1 MRGRGGNKKRWKNLL
16 SYAIVALAL
25 VYFAIF
31 LAKEI
36 PNIPPIQWRGLGSVA
51 MVGTILLYAA
61 TIGLMGFA
69 WTLLLRDGGVH
80 LPAWRVQTIYAMAQ
94 FGKYL
99 PGNVGQHVGRV
110 VMATAAGIPAATVL
124 STMLIELLW
133 VAGVGATIALVSMVF
148 FVGDDAVRSQLHLNP
163 VYVAGGA
170 IMLLATPW
178 AGIQLLNR
186 LFPELARK
194 LAGGG
199 SIIVP
204 RFRTAIAVGGL
215 VLLCFATFG
224 VILKLQAD
232 IIFSATNARFLEL
245 ACLFAAAWLAGF
257 LVPGAPGGL
266 GVREMAMVLLLS
278 PALGES
284 VAVGLGLTLRLI
296 TTLGDLLMFAIG
308 CWMNKFTRESH
319 ERRE

>member
-1 MRGRGGNKKRWKNLL
+1 MKKATLAAVRWKTLA
-16 SYAIVALAL
+16 SYVIAVLAL
-25 VYFAIF
+25 FFFGLFFIA
-31 LAKEI
+31 EI
-36 PNIPPIQWRGLGSVA
+36 KNMPPIQWNGKIFIVI
-51 MVGTILLYAA
+51 VGTTLLYAA
-61 TIGLMGFA
+61 SIVLMGVA
-69 WTLLLRDGGVH
+69 WTLLLRSGNVQ
-80 LPAWRVQTIYAMAQ
+80 LPAWRVQRIYTVAQ

-133 VAGVGATIALVSMVF
+133 VAGVGATIALASLVF

-163 VYVAGGA
+163 IYLAGGA
-170 IMLLATPW
+170 IMLLLAPW
-178 AGIQLLNR
+178 GGIQLLNR
-186 LFPELARK
+186 WFPKLTRK

-204 RFRTAIAVGGL
+204 RFRTAMAVGGL
-215 VLLCFATFG
+215 VLLCFVAFG
-224 VILKLQAD
+224 LILKLQAD
-232 IIFSATNARFLEL
+232 VIFSATNARFLEL
-245 ACLFAAAWLAGF
+245 TCLFAAAWLAGF
-257 LVPGAPGGL
+257 LIPGAPGGL

-308 CWMNKFTRESH
+308 CWMNKFTK
-319 ERRE
+319 ERA

>member
-1 MRGRGGNKKRWKNLL
+1 MKKASLAAVRWKTLA
-16 SYAIVALAL
+16 SYTIAVLAL
-25 VYFAIF
+25 IF
-31 LAKEI
+31 FGLFFSAEI
-36 PNIPPIQWRGLGSVA
+36 KNMPPIQWSGKIFMVV
-51 MVGTILLYAA
+51 VGTTLLYAA
-61 TIGLMGFA
+61 SIVLMGVA
-69 WTLLLRDGGVH
+69 WTLLLRSGDVR
-80 LPAWRVQTIYAMAQ
+80 LSVWRVQKIYTVAQ

-133 VAGVGATIALVSMVF
+133 VAGVGAAIALVSLVF

-163 VYVAGGA
+163 VYLAGGA
-170 IMLLATPW
+170 IMLLAAPW
-178 AGIQLLNR
+178 VGTQLLNCW
-186 LFPELARK
+186 FPKLARK

-204 RFRTAIAVGGL
+204 RFRTAMAVGGL
-215 VLLCFATFG
+215 VLLCFVSYG

-232 IIFSATNARFLEL
+232 VIFSATNARFLEL
-245 ACLFAAAWLAGF
+245 TCLFAAAWLAGF
-257 LVPGAPGGL
+257 LIPGAPGGL

-284 VAVGLGLTLRLI
+284 VAAGLGLTLRLI
-296 TTLGDLLMFAIG
+296 TTLGDLLMFVIG
-308 CWMNKFTRESH
+308 CWMNKFTK
-319 ERRE
+319 ERA

>member
-1 MRGRGGNKKRWKNLL
+1 MSGGEANKNRWKNLL
-16 SYAIVALAL
+16 YYAITALAL
-25 VYFAIF
+25 VYFGVF

-36 PNIPPIQWRGLGSVA
+36 PNMPPLQWRGLGSVV
-51 MVGTILLYAA
+51 MGGTILLYTA
-61 TIGLMGFA
+61 TIGLMGLA
-69 WTLLLRDGGVH
+69 WTLLLRDGSVH
-80 LPAWRVQTIYAMAQ
+80 LPAWRVQTIYAIAQ

-133 VAGVGATIALVSMVF
+133 VAGVGATIALVSLVF

-163 VYVAGGA
+163 VYLAGGA
-170 IMLLATPW
+170 IMLLAAPW
-178 AGIQLLNR
+178 VGTQLLNR
-186 LFPELARK
+186 LFPKLASK

-204 RFRTAIAVGGL
+204 RFRTAMAVGGL
-215 VLLCFATFG
+215 VLLCFVTFG

-232 IIFSATNARFLEL
+232 VIFSATNARFLEL
-245 ACLFAAAWLAGF
+245 TCLFAAAWLAGF

-284 VAVGLGLTLRLI
+284 VAAGLGLTLRLI
-296 TTLGDLLMFAIG
+296 TTLGDLFMFAIG
-308 CWMNKFTRESH
+308 CWMNKFTRE
-319 ERRE
+319 RT